1 LVPSSLAAGAAL
13 IIVGVLALLYLYRR
27 RQYILYWIGAWALV
41 AGSMFVAARSYG
53 HPQLDWLAYGTSQFL
68 SICGAVAFVAAADA
82 YSGRSWIRRSH
93 VPVLLPLAIWFV
105 LAPVALGTA
114 AVFVPGHALTAAA
127 LLAAS
132 AGHFLI
138 LRDTRLLGAGMVG
151 LLLGITALK
160 NVAVAFGSVATMG
173 QLLPEGFLWQL
184 TLYLVTAF
192 GMQLMTFEDMTL
204 ELKRANGR
212 LEHARSELRQ
222 MVITDAL
229 TGCRNR
235 RFFDEV
241 IDHEISAHRRYGTP
255 LSLMFV
261 DVDRF
266 KTINDTLGH
275 HAGDRVLREVASFL
289 IRSTRDSD
297 YVFRWGGDEFLLLLS
312 CREEEGVRRG
322 REMQLE
328 FPRTPEARSLPAGV
342 GLSFGV
348 SEIPVNA
355 ESVQDALKRADER
368 MYVNKRADR
377 MAVEAREAR
386 AM

>member
-1 LVPSSLAAGAAL
+1 
-13 IIVGVLALLYLYRR
+13 VLALLYLYRR
-27 RQYILYWIGAWALV
+27 RLYILHWIAGWAFI
-41 AGSMFVAARSYG
+41 AGSMFVAARSSG
-53 HPQLDWLAYGTSQFL
+53 HPQLDWLAYGASQFL
-68 SICGAVAFVAAADA
+68 SICGALAFVAAADA
-82 YSGRSWIRRSH
+82 FSARSWIRRSH
-93 VPVLLPLAIWFV
+93 LPVLLPLGIWFV

-114 AVFVPGHALTAAA
+114 AVFVPGHLLTAGA

-132 AGHFLI
+132 VAHFLI
-138 LRDTRLLGAGMVG
+138 LRDTRLLGAGVVG

-212 LEHARSELRQ
+212 LENARSELRQ
-222 MVITDAL
+222 MVITDSL

-241 IDHEISAHRRYGTP
+241 ISHELNAHRRYGTP
-255 LSLMFV
+255 LSLLFV

-289 IRSTRDSD
+289 MRSTRDSD

-312 CREEEGVRRG
+312 CREDEAIRRG
-322 REMQLE
+322 RDMQLE

-342 GLSFGV
+342 GLSVGV
-348 SEIPVNA
+348 SEVPLHGDT
-355 ESVQDALKRADER
+355 VQDALKRADER
-368 MYVNKRADR
+368 MYVNKRSDR
-377 MAVEAREAR
+377 MVPEAR

>member
-1 LVPSSLAAGAAL
+1 MVPSTLAAGAAV

-27 RQYILYWIGAWALV
+27 RLYILHWIAGWAFI
-41 AGSMFVAARSYG
+41 AGSMFVAARSSG
-53 HPQLDWLAYGTSQFL
+53 HPQLDWLAYGASQFL
-68 SICGAVAFVAAADA
+68 SVCGALAFVAAADA
-82 YSGRSWIRRSH
+82 YSARSWIRRSH
-93 VPVLLPLAIWFV
+93 LPVLLPLAIWFV

-114 AVFVPGHALTAAA
+114 AVFVPGHVLTAGA

-132 AGHFLI
+132 VAHFLI
-138 LRDTRLLGAGMVG
+138 LRDTRLLGAGVVG
-151 LLLGITALK
+151 LLLAITALK

-212 LEHARSELRQ
+212 LENARSELRQ
-222 MVITDAL
+222 MVITDSL

-241 IDHEISAHRRYGTP
+241 ISHELNAHRRYGTP
-255 LSLMFV
+255 LSLLFV

-289 IRSTRDSD
+289 MRSTRDSD

-312 CREEEGVRRG
+312 CREDEAIRRG
-322 REMQLE
+322 RDMQLE

-342 GLSFGV
+342 GLSVGV
-348 SEIPVNA
+348 A
-355 ESVQDALKRADER
+355 EVPLHGDTVQDALKRADER
-368 MYVNKRADR
+368 MYINKRSDR
-377 MAVEAREAR
+377 MVVEAR